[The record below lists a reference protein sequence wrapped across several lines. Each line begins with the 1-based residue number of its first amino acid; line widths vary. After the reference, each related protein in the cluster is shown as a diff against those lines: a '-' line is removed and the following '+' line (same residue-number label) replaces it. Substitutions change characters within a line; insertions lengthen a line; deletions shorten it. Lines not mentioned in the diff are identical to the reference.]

1 MVLVRVQPVMKC
13 PDSVQLSREDGE
25 ALRTRLAGD
34 ALTADDRRVLDYV
47 LQWYFWLLFALQLT
61 FRTPSEG
68 DPRIFPWAFFARTAP
83 PSSGMLASPE
93 RRYTKS
99 LHPGRVL
106 WVSCYR
112 PSKRTKSNICPL

>member
-1 MVLVRVQPVMKC
+1 MQRHWNDHELALHWWLATDELAVLPPGEPSSRLGVAASLKFFQLEGRFPS
-13 PDSVQLSREDGE
+13 SVK
-25 ALRTRLAGD
+25 
-34 ALTADDRRVLDYV
+34 
-47 LQWYFWLLFALQLT
+47 LT

-83 PSSGMLASPE
+83 PTRGMLASPE
-93 RRYTKS
+93 RRYTKR